1 MGGFFTENWKALLK
15 GCSNEKGKPCKKW
28 KMKKRNFGRNA
39 MLQAAKLFCINCV
52 SNGLL

>member
-28 KMKKRNFGRNA
+28 KMKKTQFWKECNA
-39 MLQAAKLFCINCV
+39 SGC
-52 SNGLL
+52 